1 MKISLA
7 STWNP
12 RGELPRIER
21 LSPQLNALYA
31 CLVVVVPPDTDAA
44 LIARLAGI
52 TGVEAVVADDWTLA
66 RHHAVRHAL
75 REDVGAV
82 HACDLDRLLHWLEVA
97 PAELN
102 DVLAQAGQDACLVLG
117 RTEQAWATHP
127 RCMIET
133 EVIFNR
139 VFSHL
144 LGSDALIDFGAGS
157 KLFSRAAA
165 EFVLRHTPESWGW
178 AIDAAWPLML
188 HRAGWPVAYRAVDGL
203 AWETPD
209 QFLPTVAGEDV
220 RRELAA
226 AWDADAARWD
236 QRVWVARE
244 ITRVGLEAARVWPV
258 GGA

>member
-1 MKISLA
+1 MKIALA

-21 LSPQLNALYA
+21 LGPRLNALYA
-31 CLVVVVPPDTDAA
+31 RLVVVVPPETGTAVVK
-44 LIARLAGI
+44 RLKAVE
-52 TGVEAVVADDWTLA
+52 GVEPVVAPGWPVA
-66 RHHAVRHAL
+66 RHEAVRHAL
-75 REDVGAV
+75 AGHTDAV

-97 PAELN
+97 PAELE
-102 DVLAQAGQDACLVLG
+102 DVLASAGQSACLVLG

-127 RCMIET
+127 RCMVET

-144 LGSDALIDFGAGS
+144 VGSVDLLDFGAGS
-157 KLFSRAAA
+157 KLFSRDGAA
-165 EFVLRHTPESWGW
+165 FVLRHTPEAWGW

-209 QFLPTVAGEDV
+209 QFQPTAADDDL
-220 RRELAA
+220 RREVAA
-226 AWDADAARWD
+226 AWDRDPARWD

-244 ITRVGLEAARVWPV
+244 ITRVGLEASRAWPV
-258 GGA
+258 G